1 MISVQ
6 EAFEI
11 FRQRLELSETEQKDA
26 ERRHKSVRE
35 CIRGGFDIEN
45 DFLTGSY
52 RRHTKTKS
60 LKDVDIFF
68 CIGPKEKHWR
78 DKHPEEILKAFERRL
93 GGEYGSD
100 CVELGR
106 RCVTV
111 EFEKRN
117 PTADKEGTVISNDA
131 VPAYARSDHY
141 EIPDRILGRWI
152 KTNPDIHK
160 EESTA
165 KNKELGG
172 KWVPLVKMLKRW
184 NRSAGKPI
192 APSFLIEVMAQQL
205 IDPPFTNYPS
215 EVRRFFAAS
224 LDGIM
229 RDWPDPAGFG
239 PPVSDQ
245 MTPQKRQA
253 AVEALRQ
260 AEVKAAR
267 AVRLEQQGK
276 NGEALSL
283 WREIMGKY
291 FPTS

>member
-1 MISVQ
+1 MITVD

-11 FRQRLELSETEQKDA
+11 YRQRLELSETEASDAIRRQKD
-26 ERRHKSVRE
+26 VRE
-35 CIRGGFDIEN
+35 CIRGSFDIER

-52 RRHTKTKS
+52 ARHTKTKP

-68 CIGPKEKHWR
+68 CLGEQDRHWR
-78 DKHPEEILKAFERRL
+78 SKPPQEVLNAFEKCL
-93 GGEYGSD
+93 AKKYGADS
-100 CVELGR
+100 VEPGR

-111 EFEKRN
+111 EFDKRN
-117 PTADKEGTVISNDA
+117 PTADEEGKVLSNDA
-131 VPAYARSDHY
+131 VPAYELEDCY
-141 EIPDRILGRWI
+141 EIPDRDLGKWI
-152 KTNPDIHK
+152 KTDPDTHK
-160 EESTA
+160 EQSTA

-192 APSFLIEVMAQQL
+192 SPSFLIEVMAL
-205 IDPPFTNYPS
+205 GLVDPPFRGYPS
-215 EVRRFFAAS
+215 EVRRFCAAA

-229 RDWPDPAGFG
+229 SDWHDPAGLG

-245 MTPQKRQA
+245 MTPVKRQE
-253 AVEALRQ
+253 AVAALRS
-260 AEVKAAR
+260 AEVKASH

-276 NGEALSL
+276 TGEALVL